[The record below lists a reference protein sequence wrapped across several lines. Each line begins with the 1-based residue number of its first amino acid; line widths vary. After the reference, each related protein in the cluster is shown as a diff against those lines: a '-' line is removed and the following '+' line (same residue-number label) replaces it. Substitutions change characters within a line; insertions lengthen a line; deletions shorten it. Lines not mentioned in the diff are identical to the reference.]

1 MSKFW
6 IKVVRFVARLDTK
19 AARKSVADDLKKASF
34 TLFGLFLVSAPGAY
48 AGILHAAAAMLGV
61 PPQTLKVSTATL
73 AFLLFGAFSL
83 RFVAFVLECDIKDEP
98 KADKPKKAG
107 KTARK

>member
-48 AGILHAAAAMLGV
+48 AGLLHAAAALLGV

-98 KADKPKKAG
+98 KTNGPKK
-107 KTARK
+107 KNR